1 MKKSDFLNAMSL
13 AEHKNKLCKSIYLMF
28 KDEDLVYIG
37 MTENIP
43 IRIKTHNIV
52 KKSEYD
58 SCFYLSFP
66 FETGCEGGLSRAVE
80 KALIKHFKPTLNRDE
95 KKNALTFP
103 EVWLIRQLFGDDVR
117 IKY

>member
-1 MKKSDFLNAMSL
+1 MKKSDFLNAMNL
-13 AEHKNKLCKSIYLMF
+13 CEHKNKLCKSIYLMF

-52 KKSEYD
+52 KKNEYD

-66 FETGCEGGLSRAVE
+66 FETGRDGGISKAVE
-80 KALIKHFKPTLNRDE
+80 KALIKHFKPVLNKDE